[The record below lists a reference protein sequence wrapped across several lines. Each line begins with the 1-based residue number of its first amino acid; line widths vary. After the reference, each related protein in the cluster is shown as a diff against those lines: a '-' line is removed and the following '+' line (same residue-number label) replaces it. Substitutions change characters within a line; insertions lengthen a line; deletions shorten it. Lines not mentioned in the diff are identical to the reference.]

1 MRCSLRL
8 GDTVTGA
15 IVIRRPVREV
25 YRFYRDFANLPRF
38 LGDVVAVEQVADTTY
53 RWVVA
58 GPFGTRIPLTV
69 TITEQRVD
77 RLIRYQ
83 TGGPLLHGRWEV
95 SFAPDSD
102 AEGTRV
108 REHLVIPLGVIG
120 RAALALIG
128 KFPDRE
134 VAANL
139 TTLKRL
145 LEAGHGRQGRATTA
159 RTSSRR
165 KAPPSDEER
174 GAP

>member
-8 GDTVTGA
+8 GDTVTGDV
-15 IVIRRPVREV
+15 VIHRPVQEV

-38 LGDVVAVEQVADTTY
+38 LGDVVAVEQVADKTY

-69 TITEQRVD
+69 TVTEEHAD

-83 TGGPLLHGRWEV
+83 SGGPLLHGRWAV
-95 SFAPDSD
+95 SFVPAPDAAS
-102 AEGTRV
+102 TRV
-108 REHLVIPLGVIG
+108 REQLVIPLGGIG

-139 TTLKRL
+139 STLKQL
-145 LEAGHGRQGRATTA
+145 LETGHGSPAGPRWNA
-159 RTSSRR
+159 
-165 KAPPSDEER
+165 
-174 GAP
+174 